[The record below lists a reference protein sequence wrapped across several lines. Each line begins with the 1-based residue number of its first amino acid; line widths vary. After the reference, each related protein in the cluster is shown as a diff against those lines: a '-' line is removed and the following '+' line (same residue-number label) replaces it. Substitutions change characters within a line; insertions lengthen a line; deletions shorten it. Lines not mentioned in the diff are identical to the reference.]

1 MNKMEHM
8 EIKQLVVSMSLPII
22 ISMVIQALYN
32 IVDSIFVAKI
42 SSDALTAVSL
52 CYPVQTIIVAIA
64 CGTAVGFNTLL
75 ARYLGEKKFDYANNT
90 MMHGILLGFLNGL
103 VFLVLGVLF
112 SNTFLSWF
120 TRDAQILGLANT
132 YIRICTMFSFSVF
145 VQIIFER
152 IMQATGNAIYNM
164 VMQGAGAIINI
175 ILDPILIFGWFGLPR
190 MGVTGAAI
198 ATVIGQFCGMMIGY
212 WITKK
217 KIDTLQ
223 IKMSNFS
230 FSTDILARIYKV
242 GVPAILMQSVLSF
255 MTVFMNMI
263 LAPISA
269 MAISAFSVY
278 YKLQNFL
285 NMAVLGITN
294 ALIPIVAYNN
304 GAKRKDRARDAIQ
317 FSLLLSIGIMFIG
330 TIIFQLFPKQLLSM
344 FSANDEMFAFGIPA
358 LKIISLSFVFAGIS
372 MVLCAAFQ
380 ALNKAN
386 TSLVITLARQLV
398 ILIPLTYG
406 LMKCFGINVGWYAFV
421 VTEILCSMYS
431 LFEWRKMK
439 RAVTDKEVS
448 A

>member
-8 EIKQLVVSMSLPII
+8 EIKKLVISMSLPII

-52 CYPVQTIIVAIA
+52 CYPVQTIMVAIA

-103 VFLVLGVLF
+103 VFLVLGLLF
-112 SNTFLSWF
+112 SNIFLSWF

-175 ILDPILIFGWFGLPR
+175 ILDPILIFGWFGLPK

-198 ATVIGQFCGMMIGY
+198 ATVIGQFCAMMIGY
-212 WITKK
+212 RITKK
-217 KIDTLQ
+217 KIDALE

-317 FSLLLSIGIMFIG
+317 FSLLLSIGIMFVG

-344 FSANDEMFAFGIPA
+344 FSANDEMYAFGVPA

-406 LMKCFGINVGWYAFV
+406 LMKCFGINMGWYAFV
-421 VTEILCSMYS
+421 VTEIICSVYS
-431 LFEWRKMK
+431 LIVWRKMK
-439 RAVTDKEVS
+439 R
-448 A
+448 

>member
-52 CYPVQTIIVAIA
+52 CYPVQTIMVAIA

-103 VFLVLGVLF
+103 VFLVLGFLF

-120 TRDAQILGLANT
+120 TRDAQILDLANT

-217 KIDTLQ
+217 KIDTLE
-223 IKMSNFS
+223 IKGSNFR

-344 FSANDEMFAFGIPA
+344 FSANDEMYAFGIPA

-439 RAVTDKEVS
+439 R
-448 A
+448 

>member
-8 EIKQLVVSMSLPII
+8 EIKKLVISMSLPII

-103 VFLVLGVLF
+103 VFLVLGLLF
-112 SNTFLSWF
+112 SNIFLSWF

-175 ILDPILIFGWFGLPR
+175 IFDPILIFGWFGLPR

-217 KIDTLQ
+217 KIDALE
-223 IKMSNFS
+223 IKVSNFS

-304 GAKRKDRARDAIQ
+304 GAKRKDRAFEAIN
-317 FSLLLSIGIMFIG
+317 FSMVLSISIMVVG
-330 TIIFQLFPKQLLSM
+330 TIVFQLFPKQLLSM
-344 FSANDEMFAFGIPA
+344 FSANDEMYAFGVPA

-406 LMKCFGINVGWYAFV
+406 LMKCFGINMGWYAFV
-421 VTEILCSMYS
+421 VTEIICSVYS
-431 LFEWRKMK
+431 LIVWRKMK
-439 RAVTDKEVS
+439 R
-448 A
+448 

>member
-8 EIKQLVVSMSLPII
+8 EIKKLVISMSLPII

-103 VFLVLGVLF
+103 VFLVLGFLF

-230 FSTDILARIYKV
+230 FSTNILARIYKV

-317 FSLLLSIGIMFIG
+317 FSLLLSIGIMFVG

-344 FSANDEMFAFGIPA
+344 FSANDEMYAFGIPA

-439 RAVTDKEVS
+439 R
-448 A
+448 